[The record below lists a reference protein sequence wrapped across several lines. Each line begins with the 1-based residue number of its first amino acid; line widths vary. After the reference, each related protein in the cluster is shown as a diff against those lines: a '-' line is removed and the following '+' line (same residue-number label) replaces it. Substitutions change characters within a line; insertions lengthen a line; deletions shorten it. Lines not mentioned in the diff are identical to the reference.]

1 MARTFVAAASFAGLL
16 GVMPSLAGAGSQ
28 QGLWVLDDR
37 STVVEIMQC
46 ENHLCGR
53 IVGVA
58 GPSRKGA
65 FAPDGRRIAAGE
77 SRRPLCGSLVFDGF
91 REAGGAQYSGGRL
104 FNPEDGR
111 FYDATATV
119 ESPDAIR
126 VRGYIGAE
134 MFGRT
139 RYLYRWGTPEGRLKA
154 GDDCRPS
161 LAEK

>member
-1 MARTFVAAASFAGLL
+1 MARTFVAASFTVLL
-16 GVMPSLAGAGSQ
+16 AAMPSLAGAGNPH
-28 QGLWVLDDR
+28 GLWVLDDR

-46 ENHLCGR
+46 ENQLCGR

-58 GPSRKGA
+58 GASSKGA

-77 SRRPLCGSLVFDGF
+77 SRRPLCGSVVFDGF
-91 REAGGAQYSGGRL
+91 REDGERYVGGRF

-119 ESPDAIR
+119 ESADAIR
-126 VRGYIGAE
+126 VRGYVGAE
-134 MFGRT
+134 IFGRT

-161 LAEK
+161 LAER

>member
-1 MARTFVAAASFAGLL
+1 MARTFVAASFAGLL
-16 GVMPSLAGAGSQ
+16 GVMPSLAGAGSP

-37 STVVEIMQC
+37 STVVEIAQC

-58 GPSRKGA
+58 GASRKGA
-65 FAPDGRRIAAGE
+65 VAPDGRRIAAGE

-91 REAGGAQYSGGRL
+91 RPAGGEQFVGGRF

-111 FYDATATV
+111 FYDATATI
-119 ESPDAIR
+119 ESPDTIR
-126 VRGYIGAE
+126 VRGYVGLE
-134 MFGRT
+134 LFGRT

-154 GDDCRPS
+154 SDECRPS

>member
-1 MARTFVAAASFAGLL
+1 MARTFVAASFVGLL
-16 GVMPSLAGAGSQ
+16 TTLSSLADAGSP

-37 STVVEIMQC
+37 STVVEIMRC
-46 ENHLCGR
+46 ENGLCGR

-58 GPSRKGA
+58 GESRKGA
-65 FAPDGRRIAAGE
+65 VVPDGRRIAPGE
-77 SRRPLCGSLVFDGF
+77 SRRPLCGAVVFDGF
-91 REAGGAQYSGGRL
+91 HEADGERFVGGRF
-104 FNPEDGR
+104 FNTEDGR

-119 ESPDAIR
+119 ESADAIR

-134 MFGRT
+134 IFGRT
-139 RYLYRWGTPEGRLKA
+139 RYLYRWGTPAGHLEA